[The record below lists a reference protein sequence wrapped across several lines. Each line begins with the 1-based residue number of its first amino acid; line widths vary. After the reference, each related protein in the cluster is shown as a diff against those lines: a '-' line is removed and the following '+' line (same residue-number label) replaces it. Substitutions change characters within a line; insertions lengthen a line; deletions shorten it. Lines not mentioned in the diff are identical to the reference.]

1 LRNSN
6 TCRDRAFEKRR
17 FCRWTTAALV
27 LVCLA
32 TATHAVNPHRMISQY
47 AWDSWGDE
55 RGFPGGSVAAIAQT
69 NDGYLW
75 IGTEKGLVRFD
86 GLSFRV
92 FAQAIPEPF
101 RIGPIQALV
110 TDAEGNLWILVQGT
124 QILRLQDGNFE
135 LGREQAEFGITAI
148 GRRRNGTILLSS
160 LAYGT
165 LTYNGQKFEILQS
178 PTGKQPTSATTASG
192 RTNDELSSRLSW
204 STTVAAHR
212 FAEPNTSVISMA
224 ETTDGKLW
232 LATRDRG
239 LFYISDGGVSAAR
252 KGETGSKITCLL
264 ALANGELWIG
274 TEEGV
279 IDWNGTKF
287 TQRGIPPSL
296 RHIKVFT
303 MIRDRDSNIWLGTT
317 RGLVRVNAEG
327 VSFAGGTPGT
337 SKPVT
342 ALFEDREGNLWVG
355 GAGGLGRLRDSAF
368 NTYSVL
374 SQPVGNSGAIYI
386 DKQERAWFA
395 PFEGGLY
402 WLRGGKTGR
411 VTNDGL
417 NQDVVYSIAGSTD
430 GLWVGRRRG
439 GLTHLRYSDDT
450 FTAHTY
456 TQTDGLPQNS
466 VYAVYQSRDGTVWS
480 GTLSGG
486 VAELTNG
493 HFTTYT
499 ATNGLASNTVSSIAE
514 GADGTMW
521 FGTPNGL
528 SEMSK
533 SGWRKYTTREG
544 LSSQDVNC
552 LLPDSTGVLWIGT
565 ADGLAFLRAGNI
577 QVPRRV
583 PDRLHEPIFGI
594 AEDRNGWLWIATADH
609 VLQVKRDS
617 LMADALSEADVRE
630 YGTEDGLQG
639 TEGVKRFRS
648 VVIDSRWQVWFS
660 TNRGLSVVDPG
671 RVQQLAEY
679 RRAPPVVHIEGV
691 ASGGREFDLGGPIR
705 VPPGEHRAT
714 FRYVGLSLSNS
725 ERVRYRYRLDGF
737 DRGWSEAVTS
747 REATYGNL
755 GAGKYRFR
763 VIASNSDGIWSG
775 TEAAV
780 GFEVQPTL
788 WQTWWFRLSGVAAF
802 LVLLWAAYQ
811 LRLRQVTAQV
821 RQRLEGR
828 FEERERI
835 AHELHDTLL
844 QSFQGI
850 LISFHAAINVLPN
863 RPDIAKARDRLEG
876 AVDQAQKAITEGRDA
891 VQGLRSSMTETND
904 LAATLRTLGEG
915 LAANQTNQ
923 TSAVFDVGVEGT
935 PRDLHPILRDDVVR
949 IAGEALRNAF
959 IHAHASRIEVEIH
972 YGQSRLRLRI
982 RDDGKGIESGTVTD
996 KGSAGHWGLRGMRER
1011 AKLVGGDLE
1020 VWSKPD
1026 SGTEIELTIPAST
1039 AYARPSPERRSWLY
1053 WRRAVK
1059 TDDSRMT

>member
-1 LRNSN
+1 M
-6 TCRDRAFEKRR
+6 
-17 FCRWTTAALV
+17 

-32 TATHAVNPHRMISQY
+32 ARAHAVNPHRMISQY

-75 IGTEKGLVRFD
+75 IGTEKGLIRFD

-124 QILRLQDGNFE
+124 QILRLQDGKFE

-178 PTGKQPTSATTASG
+178 PVGKQPTSATTASG

-212 FAEPNTSVISMA
+212 FAEPNTAVISMA

-239 LFYISDGGVSAAR
+239 LFYISDGWVSAAR
-252 KGETGSKITCLL
+252 KGEPGSKITCLL

-296 RHIKVFT
+296 RHLKVFT
-303 MIRDRDSNIWLGTT
+303 MIRDRDSNIWLGTS

-327 VSFAGGTPGT
+327 VSFAGGAPGT

-395 PFEGGLY
+395 PFAGGLY
-402 WLRGGKTGR
+402 WFRGGKTGR

-417 NQDVVYSIAGSTD
+417 SQDVVYSIAGSTD

-439 GLTHLRYSDDT
+439 GLTHLRYSDDA

-456 TQTDGLPQNS
+456 TQADGLAQNS

-486 VAELTNG
+486 VGELRNG
-493 HFTTYT
+493 HFTIYT
-499 ATNGLASNTVSSIAE
+499 TANGLASNTVSSIAE

-533 SGWRKYTTREG
+533 SGWRNYTAREG

-552 LLPDSTGVLWIGT
+552 LLPDSAGVLWIGT
-565 ADGLAFLRAGNI
+565 ANGLAFFSAGNI
-577 QVPRRV
+577 QVPRSV

-594 AEDRNGWLWIATADH
+594 AEDANGWLWIATADH
-609 VLQVKRDS
+609 VLQVKRGS
-617 LMADALSEADVRE
+617 LMADALNEADVRE
-630 YGTEDGLQG
+630 YGIEDGLQG

-671 RVQQLAEY
+671 RVQLLTDY
-679 RRAPPVVHIEGV
+679 RRSPPVVHIEGV

-788 WQTWWFRLSGVAAF
+788 WQTWWFRLSGAAA
-802 LVLLWAAYQ
+802 LLLLLWAVYQ

-835 AHELHDTLL
+835 ARELHDTLL

-863 RPDIAKARDRLEG
+863 HPDVAKARDRLEG

-891 VQGLRSSMTETND
+891 IQGLRSSTIETND
-904 LAATLRTLGEG
+904 LAATLRTLGKG
-915 LAANQTNQ
+915 LAANQANQ
-923 TSAVFDVGVEGT
+923 TSPVFDVGEEGT
-935 PRDLHPILRDDVVR
+935 PRNLHPILRDDVFR
-949 IAGEALRNAF
+949 IASEALRNAF

-972 YGQSRLRLRI
+972 YGQSRLRVRI
-982 RDDGKGIESGTVTD
+982 RDDGKGMESRVVTD
-996 KGSAGHWGLRGMRER
+996 KGRAGHWGLRGMHER

-1059 TDDSRMT
+1059 TDDSRTT